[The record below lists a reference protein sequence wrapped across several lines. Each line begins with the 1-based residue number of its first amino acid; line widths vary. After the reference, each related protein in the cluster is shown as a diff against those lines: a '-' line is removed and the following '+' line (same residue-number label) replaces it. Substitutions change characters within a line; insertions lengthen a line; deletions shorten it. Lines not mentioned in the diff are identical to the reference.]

1 MRARIWTLAA
11 AFGLVACDNGNQADN
26 TANIQENLTAQ
37 AFESND
43 ITAIDAVTGE
53 DANMAADVNFTDL
66 GGNNASAS
74 ANRQSSDRASA
85 AERPA
90 TRPATR
96 PAEREPEPA
105 PATEPTAAVSNN
117 AT

>member
-11 AFGLVACDNGNQADN
+11 AFGLAACGGGNQAGN

-53 DANMAADVNFTDL
+53 DANMAADVVFNDL
-66 GGNNASAS
+66 GGNNVSAS
-74 ANRQSSDRASA
+74 ADRTSSDRPSSTERRA
-85 AERPA
+85 ARPA
-90 TRPATR
+90 

-105 PATEPTAAVSNN
+105 PATPAQPAEAASNN
-117 AT
+117 AA

>member
-11 AFGLVACDNGNQADN
+11 VCGLAACGNGDQAGN
-26 TANIQENLTAQ
+26 TANIQENVTAQ

-74 ANRQSSDRASA
+74 ANRQSSDRASP

-90 TRPATR
+90 TRPAAR

-105 PATEPTAAVSNN
+105 TPAQPAEAASNN
-117 AT
+117 AA